1 MNRSTSRFSVI
12 EAQQGAVRQMAKLPC
27 SRQVGS
33 LPCVA
38 CLSRSVMHHLL
49 LASLLLMAAGTA
61 LAADAPTRPNIA
73 VILVDDM
80 GFSDIGCYGS
90 EIPTPNLDKLA
101 AGGLRFTQ
109 FYNTAR
115 CCPTR
120 ACLLTGLYSHQA
132 GVGHMTEDRGED
144 GYRGDLNNHCV
155 TIAEVLRTAGYRT
168 AMTGKWHVTKFVS
181 PPNDAQKFNWPL
193 QRGFEHY
200 FGIIQDGA
208 DYFQPNPLTLENE
221 HVPPGAGF
229 YTTDAFVDYAI
240 RFVET
245 GDRTKPFFLYLAF
258 NAPHFPLMAPQD
270 EIAKF
275 RGKYAVGWDRLRE
288 QRHAKQI
295 ELGVVEEAWA
305 LSPRP
310 PAVKAWADLTPAEQ
324 DRFDHIMAI
333 YAAVV
338 AHMDRAVGRFVDAL
352 RERKMLD
359 NTLILFLSDN
369 GANAESGPNGRL
381 EGDLPGATKSVVYEG
396 QSWATLSNTPLRR
409 YKHFNH
415 EGGIATPLI
424 VHWPERVK
432 TPGKLRKQ
440 PGHLVD
446 IMATCVDVAGTK
458 YPAEFQGRPIPP
470 MEGKSLMPALD
481 NRPIQRDALYWEHE
495 GNAAIRVGDW
505 KLVRLGYGG
514 PWELYDLKIDRTE
527 LHDLAAAKP
536 QLVCELAAKWDAWAQ
551 RTHVKPYPHDGA
563 KKNGKGKNRQP
574 KEAS

>member
-1 MNRSTSRFSVI
+1 
-12 EAQQGAVRQMAKLPC
+12 
-27 SRQVGS
+27 
-33 LPCVA
+33 
-38 CLSRSVMHHLL
+38 LL
-49 LASLLLMAAGTA
+49 LIAAGTA
-61 LAADAPTRPNIA
+61 RAADAPARPNIA
-73 VILVDDM
+73 IILVDDM

-90 EIPTPNLDKLA
+90 EIPTPNLDNLA

-120 ACLLTGLYSHQA
+120 ASLLTGLYPHQA

-144 GYRGDLNNHCV
+144 GYRGDLNNRCV
-155 TIAEVLRTAGYRT
+155 TIAEVLRAAGYRT
-168 AMTGKWHVTKFVS
+168 AMTGKWHVTKFVN
-181 PPNDAQKFNWPL
+181 PPNDEQKFNWPR

-200 FGIIQDGA
+200 FGIIQGGA
-208 DYFQPNPLTLENE
+208 DYFHPYPLTCENE
-221 HVPPGAGF
+221 HVQPGAGF
-229 YTTDAFVDYAI
+229 YTTDAFVDNAI
-240 RFVET
+240 RFVDT
-245 GDRTKPFFLYLAF
+245 GDQTKPFFLYLAF
-258 NAPHFPLMAPQD
+258 NAPHFPLMAPQE
-270 EIAKF
+270 EIATF
-275 RGKYAVGWDRLRE
+275 RGKYAAGWDRLRE
-288 QRHAKQI
+288 RRHAKQI
-295 ELGVVEEAWA
+295 ELGVVDEAWA

-310 PAVKAWADLTPAEQ
+310 PAVKPWADLTPAEQ

-338 AHMDRAVGRFVDAL
+338 AHMDRAVGRFVTAL
-352 RERKMLD
+352 RERKVLD

-381 EGDLPGATKSVVYEG
+381 EGNVPGATKSVVFEG

-424 VHWPERVK
+424 VHWPEHVK
-432 TPGKLRKQ
+432 TPGRLRKQ

-446 IMATCVDVAGTK
+446 IMATCVDVAGAK
-458 YPAEFQGRPIPP
+458 YPAEFRGQPILP

-536 QLVCELAAKWDAWAQ
+536 QLVCALAAKWDAWAQ
-551 RTHVKPYPHDGA
+551 RTHVKPYPNDGS
-563 KKNGKGKNRQP
+563 KKNGKGKNGKLKVHHPGQ
-574 KEAS
+574 